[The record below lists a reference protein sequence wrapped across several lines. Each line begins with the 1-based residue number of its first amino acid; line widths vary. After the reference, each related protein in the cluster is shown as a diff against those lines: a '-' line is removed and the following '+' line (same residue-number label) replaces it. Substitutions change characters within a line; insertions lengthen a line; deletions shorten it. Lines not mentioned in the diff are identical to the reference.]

1 MLYSIVIFNDSQQ
14 KARIC
19 FVHIRATVNIRFKL
33 SLFNLRRRLAS
44 N

>member
-1 MLYSIVIFNDSQQ
+1 MLAVVIFNDSQQ